1 MTGEELSI
9 LQKLPLEMK
18 ILKTKQRIRE
28 YYNNYSGKVYVS
40 FSGGKRQYSTFRFS

>member
-28 YYNNYSGKVYVS
+28 YYNHYSGKVYVS
-40 FSGGKRQYSTFRFS
+40 FSGGEKTVQYF